1 MRRPLFTILLLA
13 IALIATASAATVT
26 VSDVTFQRD
35 STGTATITL
44 TGADTGLS
52 GYSLTA
58 SVSGTAAQI
67 SQVSFPAW
75 AVIHSAGDLP
85 ASSVA
90 LDAVDLNN
98 AVTGSSATLATLTLS
113 GISPGTGTISV
124 TVSSM
129 DDDAGQPITPT
140 TDNGTYSVTI
150 APGGTDYPL
159 CDGLTISAANIT
171 AQAVTLSGTT
181 PYPEVW
187 IVLGAAPGKYGY
199 QSSIITTNTSDYSA
213 TIVSLPLIAGQ
224 TYYARAGTDGGYSP
238 EISFSLPAL
247 TPAPV
252 TTHGDI
258 FSTLMAGNLSIEDF
272 WTAEADLYA
281 RPFGG
286 GGFGA
291 MVFISLLSAIVFVVL
306 FLRSGDV
313 IVPFMVGALVGGL
326 LIPYLL
332 PQFAEIGYACMVA
345 AMIGIGYSLYR
356 RYL

>member
-1 MRRPLFTILLLA
+1 MRNLLATLLLA
-13 IALIATASAATVT
+13 ALLITTASAATVS

-35 STGTATITL
+35 STGTVTIAL
-44 TGADTGLS
+44 TGADSGLS

-58 SVSGTAAQI
+58 TVSGTSARITKAD
-67 SQVSFPAW
+67 FPGW
-75 AVIHSAGDLP
+75 AVIHSAGALP

-98 AVTGSSATLATLTLS
+98 AVTGPSATLATLTLS
-113 GISPGTGTISV
+113 GLSPGTGTISV

-129 DDDAGQPITPT
+129 DDDAGQPINPT
-140 TDNGTYSVTI
+140 TQSGTYSVTI

-159 CDGLTISAANIT
+159 CDGLTISAGNIT
-171 AQAVTLSGTT
+171 TQAVTLSGTT

-199 QSSIITTNTSDYSA
+199 QSSIISTNTSDYSA

-224 TYYARAGTDGGYSP
+224 TYYARAGTAGGYSP

-258 FSTLMAGNLSIEDF
+258 FHTLMAGNLSIGDV

-286 GGFGA
+286 GDFGLA
-291 MVFISLLSAIVFVVL
+291 AFISLVSAFVFVIL

-313 IVPFMVGALVGGL
+313 IVPFTVAALIGGML
-326 LIPYLL
+326 VPYLL
-332 PQFAEIGYACMVA
+332 PQFAEIGYAFMVA

-356 RYL
+356 RYI